1 MLLYFQRNIK
11 LALEG
16 INQNKLRAFLTALG
30 IIFGVFAVVAMLA
43 IGNGAKKSILDQLK
57 VIGTNNIVINS
68 IPPDPSGKSNGE
80 DDMSK
85 EEKKSYSPGLNMLD
99 VKAIQKLVPEIEN
112 LSIESGSDVKI
123 LFEKNTIKSKCQ
135 AVNNDFFK
143 INNLNL
149 YKGSYFTEYHN
160 DNASRVC
167 VLGANAASRLFLG
180 KNPIGHK
187 VKANN
192 VIFTVIG
199 VLKRRMI
206 SKETLTKLDIN
217 NYSNNIFIPL
227 ETYKMRVDNKI
238 RIGREDVKRSNDDD
252 SDIVNYH
259 QLDKVIVKVKDAS
272 KMESTAELLS
282 RLLLRRHNEQAD
294 FEIKVPE
301 LLIKQQQNTQETLN
315 FILAVIAGISLL
327 VGGIGIMNIMLAS
340 VLERIKEIGL
350 RRSIGATEK
359 DIVYQFLLEAVCI
372 SLAGGIIGVILGI
385 GGAKIIATYADIAT
399 DISFGSIM
407 VSFVIAVGIGIIFG
421 IMPAK
426 KAAKLDPIT
435 ALRTE

>member
-1 MLLYFQRNIK
+1 MFVYFQRNIV

-16 INQNKLRAFLTALG
+16 INQNKLRALLTALG

-57 VIGTNNIVINS
+57 IIGTNNIVINS
-68 IPPDPSGKSNGE
+68 IPPDPTGE
-80 DDMSK
+80 TDEEDQSK
-85 EEKKSYSPGLNMLD
+85 TEKKSYSPGLTLLD
-99 VKAIQKLVPEIEN
+99 VESIKNLVPEIEN
-112 LSIESGSDVKI
+112 LSFESGSDAKI
-123 LFEKNTIKSKCQ
+123 LYEKNTLKSKCV

-143 INNLNL
+143 INNLIL
-149 YKGSYFTEYHN
+149 YKGSYFTKHHEKEG
-160 DNASRVC
+160 ARVC

-180 KNPIGHK
+180 KNPIGRT

-206 SKETLTKLDIN
+206 SKEALTKLDVN
-217 NYSNNIFIPL
+217 NYSNNIFIPM
-227 ETYKMRVDNKI
+227 ETFKLRVDNKI
-238 RIGREDVKRSNDDD
+238 RIGSEDVKRSDDD
-252 SDIVNYH
+252 ESEIQNYH
-259 QLDKVIVKVKDAS
+259 QLDRIVVKVKDAA
-272 KMESTAELLS
+272 KMESSAELIS
-282 RLLLRRHNEQAD
+282 RLLMRRHNDQAD

-301 LLIKQQQNTQETLN
+301 LLIKQQQSTQETLN

-372 SLAGGIIGVILGI
+372 SLAGGVLGVILGI
-385 GGAKIIATYADIAT
+385 GGAKLIAAYADIAT
-399 DISFGSIM
+399 EISFVSIL
-407 VSFVIAVGIGIIFG
+407 VSFGIAVSVGIIFG

-426 KAAKLDPIT
+426 KAAKMDPIT